1 MRRLLSGAV
10 LFTVMS
16 RWREEKKP
24 ATLPPSGD
32 LLSALWDT
40 WCPRSEV
47 LHSMVNTVKT
57 DLCVTGRRFF

>member
-16 RWREEKKP
+16 LWREEKKP

-32 LLSALWDT
+32 LLSALLDT
-40 WCPRSEV
+40 WRSEV
-47 LHSMVNTVKT
+47 LHSTVNTVKT
-57 DLCVTGRRFF
+57 DLCVTGRCF